1 MTWVAW
7 VASLVAVV
15 LHLVLVL
22 QSLDLLPQHLD
33 GDDDGADY
41 GEDDVK
47 KMVIMTMV
55 IMVMVMGPLPQHLDG
70 VALHLPQL
78 PLLFKS
84 CSRVPQLLAQLLCV
98 RLQPDDDDDDDDAG
112 GDDSMVMTM
121 MLVMFVYAS
130 NLMFLSSSLTSR
142 TWQNQD

>member
-1 MTWVAW
+1 
-7 VASLVAVV
+7 
-15 LHLVLVL
+15 
-22 QSLDLLPQHLD
+22 
-33 GDDDGADY
+33 
-41 GEDDVK
+41 
-47 KMVIMTMV
+47 MVNKMV
-55 IMVMVMGPLPQHLDG
+55 IMVMVIMMVMDPLPQHLDG

-98 RLQPDDDDDDDDAG
+98 RLQPDDDYDE
-112 GDDSMVMTM
+112 GDGDGDHDSMVMTM
-121 MLVMFVYAS
+121 MLVMFVHAS